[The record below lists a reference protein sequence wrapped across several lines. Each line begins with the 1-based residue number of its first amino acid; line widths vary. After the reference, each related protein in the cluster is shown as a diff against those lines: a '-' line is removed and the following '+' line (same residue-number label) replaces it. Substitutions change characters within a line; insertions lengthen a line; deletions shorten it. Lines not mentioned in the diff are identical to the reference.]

1 MIGTYRSRSVEVAG
15 ADNVVFGV
23 DTGLSFYD
31 SLTLTGYYARAN
43 TPGLEGNDHSY
54 RARFDYE
61 ADLLAVKVEHLGVGA
76 NFNPEVGFLRRRDFV
91 ETIGQL
97 RVSRRPASMPSVR
110 RVNLE
115 LGLDYITD
123 NERVLENRLFQAA
136 LRTEMQSGDSWSVR
150 YERHY
155 EFVPQAF
162 RLPGDLVVPVGVY
175 SHPFGVA
182 VYTLGSQRKV
192 SGEVSAGYGGFYDG
206 SRTDLSYRGR
216 VELMPQLSL
225 EPGLA
230 FNWMDLSQGET
241 RATLGSVRATYS
253 FSTRCGLR
261 PSSSTTRRSRSSA
274 RTFVSSGSSAP
285 AATSSSSTATGATRR
300 TVSGR
305 DCRTGASRSRRRGC
319 SGCGEDQAKG
329 AAARS

>member
-1 MIGTYRSRSVEVAG
+1 
-15 ADNVVFGV
+15 VVFGV
-23 DTGLSFYD
+23 DTGLSFHD
-31 SLTLTGYYARAN
+31 SLTLTGYYAKAD
-43 TPGLEGNDHSY
+43 TPGLEGNDHSF

-115 LGLDYITD
+115 LGFDYITD

-136 LRTEMQSGDSWSVR
+136 LRTEMQSGDSWSAR
-150 YERHY
+150 YEEHY
-155 EFVPQAF
+155 EFVPQSF
-162 RLPGDLVVPVGVY
+162 PLPGDLVVPVGVY

-206 SRTDLSYRGR
+206 NRTDLSYRGR

-230 FNWMDLSQGET
+230 FNWIDLPQGET

-253 FSTRCGLR
+253 FSNEMWLAALVQYNSTQSLFSTNLR
-261 PSSSTTRRSRSSA
+261 FKWEFSPGSDLFIVYSDGRDTVDRFRPALQNRSFA
-274 RTFVSSGSSAP
+274 VK
-285 AATSSSSTATGATRR
+285 ATRLFR
-300 TVSGR
+300 VR
-305 DCRTGASRSRRRGC
+305 
-319 SGCGEDQAKG
+319 
-329 AAARS
+329 